1 MVMFFAIVLST
12 SVQAADLKIGYVN
25 VERLLR
31 EAPQVE
37 KINEKMI
44 KRFGAK
50 KTELESSEK
59 EIVELQEKYKR
70 NELVMTDD
78 KLGELKSSILSK
90 VQFYKQ
96 NEALLQQEVVT
107 MRSQEVAA
115 LQEAIRGVIVK
126 IASDGKYDLIL
137 SDGVLHSNEKFN
149 ITQKVLDSMS
159 ALLKK

>member
-1 MVMFFAIVLST
+1 
-12 SVQAADLKIGYVN
+12 
-25 VERLLR
+25 
-31 EAPQVE
+31 
-37 KINEKMI
+37 
-44 KRFGAK
+44 
-50 KTELESSEK
+50 
-59 EIVELQEKYKR
+59 
-70 NELVMTDD
+70 
-78 KLGELKSSILSK
+78 
-90 VQFYKQ
+90 
-96 NEALLQQEVVT
+96 